1 MWELRKKLSLGRYS
15 QRYFSLVA
23 AVILVAT
30 FVAGPLFGNIAYA
43 EDAKR
48 SGDSLTYQGKTYT
61 KVANSNEIPQAVRSA
76 APNTSG
82 FRLLDEQGK
91 KAYFILTATDPAT
104 ATAGYYVVYDFTPPD
119 QFSNS
124 SPPVEVKIA
133 NSDTPEAQNAAS
145 QGGTSNCNNSE
156 TGAIGWII
164 CPVVTFL
171 ASSMDNIYGFIANFF
186 RVDTITNNPNS
197 TLYQMWSFVRD
208 IANVCFV
215 IGFLI
220 IVFSQI
226 TSLGISNYG
235 IKKTLPRLI
244 IAAILVNTSYLLAA
258 VSVDIS
264 NLLGYSIHS
273 FFQGLMEH
281 FNTGAQ
287 YTNTGVS
294 VPEVP
299 RWGVV
304 AGGILAG
311 TTVLGL
317 AVHTGA
323 IFMLVPLLV
332 GAILAALVALIILAA
347 RQALIVIMVIIS
359 PLAFVAYLLPNTE
372 KYFDKWRSAFLTL
385 LFLFPIFSVLFSG
398 AQVAGLAI
406 VQNANGNILTV
417 ILGMAVQV
425 APLFITPMLI
435 KFSSGILG
443 RVAGM
448 LNDRSKGPVDRLRN
462 WATGA
467 AQERRNNVL
476 KNYNPNKKWQR
487 FDPTRRAVRSAG
499 LYSRRVADR
508 RKNAEAGAQNA
519 YNASRWGI
527 KSQEEARN
535 IGAEKDEIDNR
546 FNETHHDILRR
557 ERTAATRKTEVEN
570 DFNRNNHDILRRQQ
584 MAEVDKTNVTNEFD
598 QSSAGKQVD
607 IARREA
613 DRTKKRVEADNEF
626 AWHFRNLT
634 DQKSFE
640 GEMQLRNAV
649 EKAATAKIEIDTHH
663 SELKSGE
670 TKNIRFTGETIG
682 KLAADAKIDTLKN
695 IALTNA
701 KAQAD
706 SEIQTIYDKEML
718 KSKTDQIKFDDR
730 SIRDLSAGI
739 GKEHMV
745 LASAAAKY
753 RADWDKEAKAQMELM
768 KHYKIEAGEVAFM
781 SLGQRVDDKG
791 REVKVVGRDSA
802 GNVAFEFDPT
812 DEYTQDAAIERIGAI
827 GSHNQKVRLVEESG
841 KNVKVYDTNGNAVLD
856 KDGNQ
861 VVRQGYTYNHRGT
874 INAIMKDFGTAAP
887 GLRDISINETIQGNF
902 NGREDF
908 HYHNIR
914 EIYEGRVKAGDLAA
928 ANPASLNIL
937 LMGDNEGGDV
947 HRNALERFKLTAA
960 ESVAKELRQLREAN
974 PSDPTVAHLDTD
986 QKIRQAALKQVDKK
1000 LSDQRKNVV
1009 EMVYNVL
1016 TNPNV
1021 GRDTSGESLDVI
1033 RRFLAKDENASILS
1047 DIKSQRKKER

>member
-23 AVILVAT
+23 AVILMAT

-104 ATAGYYVVYDFTPPD
+104 AKAGYYVVYDFTPPD

-448 LNDRSKGPVDRLRN
+448 INDRSKGPVDRLRN

-527 KSQEEARN
+527 KS
-535 IGAEKDEIDNR
+535 D
-546 FNETHHDILRR
+546 T
-557 ERTAATRKTEVEN
+557 
-570 DFNRNNHDILRRQQ
+570 
-584 MAEVDKTNVTNEFD
+584 
-598 QSSAGKQVD
+598 
-607 IARREA
+607 ARRETERA
-613 DRTKKRVEADNEF
+613 KQQVETEHEQ
-626 AWHFRNLT
+626 AWHFRNLN
-634 DQKSFE
+634 DAGSQE
-640 GEMQLRNAV
+640 R
-649 EKAATAKIEIDTHH
+649 
-663 SELKSGE
+663 ELKFRA
-670 TKNIRFTGETIG
+670 TKDE
-682 KLAADAKIDTLKN
+682 ADLEKSKVE
-695 IALTNA
+695 ALY
-701 KAQAD
+701 
-706 SEIQTIYDKEML
+706 SEI
-718 KSKTDQIKFDDR
+718 
-730 SIRDLSAGI
+730 
-739 GKEHMV
+739 
-745 LASAAAKY
+745 
-753 RADWDKEAKAQMELM
+753 
-768 KHYKIEAGEVAFM
+768 
-781 SLGQRVDDKG
+781 
-791 REVKVVGRDSA
+791 
-802 GNVAFEFDPT
+802 
-812 DEYTQDAAIERIGAI
+812 
-827 GSHNQKVRLVEESG
+827 
-841 KNVKVYDTNGNAVLD
+841 
-856 KDGNQ
+856 
-861 VVRQGYTYNHRGT
+861 
-874 INAIMKDFGTAAP
+874 
-887 GLRDISINETIQGNF
+887 
-902 NGREDF
+902 
-908 HYHNIR
+908 
-914 EIYEGRVKAGDLAA
+914 KAGDGRFANRGIDPVELQKLVDRAHTTTEQTSLTVNRSKEAESALSTKINEAMLNNGAVFQVDASGNKVLDASGKPIVIENRKIDGMSLREYASGIGNESSVLAQVVAKSRKEFGEQVAEQKELSSHFKLNAGQIRELALGNKIGAVYDGEGNEYTFDNTDEHVHDMA
-928 ANPASLNIL
+928 ADEIFNVGAHDDKMRVFWSAAKGGPNYEYRRTIQQAAIRSGLKNSAPSVNDKTLDAMINGTLEPNGDDSWQYHSFRQVLEGRLSANALSTTHANSLRRLFVDVNESSRTREMFDKLIKNSAPAELKALQDADPSRTFTQADAEASLRRKFADQRSKL
-937 LMGDNEGGDV
+937 LATTEQV
-947 HRNALERFKLTAA
+947 LKTPTIRQNASM
-960 ESVAKELRQLREAN
+960 ESVDMMRAFTRGDHITE
-974 PSDPTVAHLDTD
+974 P
-986 QKIRQAALKQVDKK
+986 
-1000 LSDQRKNVV
+1000 KN
-1009 EMVYNVL
+1009 L
-1016 TNPNV
+1016 
-1021 GRDTSGESLDVI
+1021 
-1033 RRFLAKDENASILS
+1033 F
-1047 DIKSQRKKER
+1047 

>member
-1 MWELRKKLSLGRYS
+1 MIYCKTIDFFIQKCYNEEDMWELRKKLSLGRYS

-23 AVILVAT
+23 AVILMAT

-133 NSDTPEAQNAAS
+133 NAEAESTTEA
-145 QGGTSNCNNSE
+145 GKSNCSGAAL
-156 TGAIGWII
+156 TGIGWIV
-164 CPVVTFL
+164 CPVITFL
-171 ASSMDNIYGFIANFF
+171 ANGMDTIYGIISQFF
-186 RVDTITNNPNS
+186 EVRTITTDTNS
-197 TLYQMWSFVRD
+197 SLYQMWSLMRD

-215 IGFLI
+215 IAFVLI
-220 IVFSQI
+220 VISQI
-226 TSLGISNYG
+226 TTVGFSNYN
-235 IKKTLPRLI
+235 IKRMLPRLI
-244 IAAILVNTSYLLAA
+244 IAAVLVNTSYYISAIA
-258 VSVDIS
+258 VDIS
-264 NLLGYSIHS
+264 NILGISIHTL
-273 FFQGLMEH
+273 FNGIMER
-281 FNTGAQ
+281 FNTGAA
-287 YTNTGVS
+287 YANTGGPNVS
-294 VPEVP
+294 GIPEWAAVT
-299 RWGVV
+299 
-304 AGGILAG
+304 GGILAG

-448 LNDRSKGPVDRLRN
+448 INDRSKGPVDRLRN

-527 KSQEEARN
+527 KS
-535 IGAEKDEIDNR
+535 D
-546 FNETHHDILRR
+546 T
-557 ERTAATRKTEVEN
+557 
-570 DFNRNNHDILRRQQ
+570 
-584 MAEVDKTNVTNEFD
+584 
-598 QSSAGKQVD
+598 
-607 IARREA
+607 ARRETERA
-613 DRTKKRVEADNEF
+613 KQQVETEHEQ
-626 AWHFRNLT
+626 AWHFRNLN
-634 DQKSFE
+634 DAGSQE
-640 GEMQLRNAV
+640 R
-649 EKAATAKIEIDTHH
+649 
-663 SELKSGE
+663 ELKFRATKDEADLEKSKVEALYSEIKAKDGRFANRGIDPVELQKLVDRAHTTTEQTSLTVNRSKEAESALSTKINEAMLNNGAVFQVDATGNKVLDASGKPIVIGNRKIDGMSLRE
-670 TKNIRFTGETIG
+670 YASGIGNESSVLAQVVAKSRKEFGEQVAEQKELSSHFKLNAGQIRELALGNKIGAVYDGEGNEYTFDNTDEHVHDM
-682 KLAADAKIDTLKN
+682 AADEIFNVGAHDDKMRVFWSAAKGGPNYEYRRTIQQAAIRSGLKN
-695 IALTNA
+695 SAPSVNDKTLDAMINGTLEPNGDDSWQYHSFRQVLEGRLSANALSTTHANSLRRLFVDVNESSRTREMFDKLIKNSA
-701 KAQAD
+701 PAELKALQDADPSRTFTQAD
-706 SEIQTIYDKEML
+706 AEASLRRKFADQRSKLLATTEQVL
-718 KSKTDQIKFDDR
+718 KT
-730 SIRDLSAGI
+730 
-739 GKEHMV
+739 
-745 LASAAAKY
+745 
-753 RADWDKEAKAQMELM
+753 
-768 KHYKIEAGEVAFM
+768 
-781 SLGQRVDDKG
+781 
-791 REVKVVGRDSA
+791 
-802 GNVAFEFDPT
+802 
-812 DEYTQDAAIERIGAI
+812 
-827 GSHNQKVRLVEESG
+827 
-841 KNVKVYDTNGNAVLD
+841 
-856 KDGNQ
+856 
-861 VVRQGYTYNHRGT
+861 GT
-874 INAIMKDFGTAAP
+874 ISQNA
-887 GLRDISINETIQGNF
+887 
-902 NGREDF
+902 
-908 HYHNIR
+908 
-914 EIYEGRVKAGDLAA
+914 
-928 ANPASLNIL
+928 
-937 LMGDNEGGDV
+937 
-947 HRNALERFKLTAA
+947 
-960 ESVAKELRQLREAN
+960 SV
-974 PSDPTVAHLDTD
+974 
-986 QKIRQAALKQVDKK
+986 
-1000 LSDQRKNVV
+1000 
-1009 EMVYNVL
+1009 
-1016 TNPNV
+1016 
-1021 GRDTSGESLDVI
+1021 ESLDMMQAFTRGDHI
-1033 RRFLAKDENASILS
+1033 TEPKNLF
-1047 DIKSQRKKER
+1047 

>member
-23 AVILVAT
+23 AVILMAT

-527 KSQEEARN
+527 KS
-535 IGAEKDEIDNR
+535 D
-546 FNETHHDILRR
+546 T
-557 ERTAATRKTEVEN
+557 
-570 DFNRNNHDILRRQQ
+570 
-584 MAEVDKTNVTNEFD
+584 
-598 QSSAGKQVD
+598 
-607 IARREA
+607 ARRETERA
-613 DRTKKRVEADNEF
+613 KQQVETEHEQ
-626 AWHFRNLT
+626 AWHFRNLN
-634 DQKSFE
+634 DAGSQE
-640 GEMQLRNAV
+640 R
-649 EKAATAKIEIDTHH
+649 
-663 SELKSGE
+663 ELKFRA
-670 TKNIRFTGETIG
+670 TKDE
-682 KLAADAKIDTLKN
+682 ADLEKSKVE
-695 IALTNA
+695 ALY
-701 KAQAD
+701 
-706 SEIQTIYDKEML
+706 SEI
-718 KSKTDQIKFDDR
+718 
-730 SIRDLSAGI
+730 
-739 GKEHMV
+739 
-745 LASAAAKY
+745 
-753 RADWDKEAKAQMELM
+753 
-768 KHYKIEAGEVAFM
+768 
-781 SLGQRVDDKG
+781 
-791 REVKVVGRDSA
+791 
-802 GNVAFEFDPT
+802 
-812 DEYTQDAAIERIGAI
+812 
-827 GSHNQKVRLVEESG
+827 
-841 KNVKVYDTNGNAVLD
+841 
-856 KDGNQ
+856 
-861 VVRQGYTYNHRGT
+861 
-874 INAIMKDFGTAAP
+874 
-887 GLRDISINETIQGNF
+887 
-902 NGREDF
+902 
-908 HYHNIR
+908 
-914 EIYEGRVKAGDLAA
+914 KAGDGRFANRGIDPVELQKLVDRAHTTTEQTSLTVNRSKEAESALSTKINEAMLNNGAVFQVDASGNKVLDASGKPIVIGNRKIDGMSLREYASGIGNESSVLAQVVAKSRKEFGEQVAEQKELASHFKLNAGQIRELALGNKIGAVYDGEGNEYTFDNTDEHVHDMA
-928 ANPASLNIL
+928 ADEIFNVGAHDDKMRVFWSAAKGGPNYEYRRTIQQAAIRSGLKNSAPSVNDKTLDALINGTLEANGDDSWQYHSFRQVLEGRLSANALSTTHANSLRRLFVDVNESSRTREMFDKLIKNSAPAELKALQDADPSRTFTQADAEASL
-937 LMGDNEGGDV
+937 
-947 HRNALERFKLTAA
+947 RRKFA
-960 ESVAKELRQLREAN
+960 
-974 PSDPTVAHLDTD
+974 
-986 QKIRQAALKQVDKK
+986 
-1000 LSDQRKNVV
+1000 DQRSKLLATT
-1009 EMVYNVL
+1009 EQVL
-1016 TNPNV
+1016 KTK
-1021 GRDTSGESLDVI
+1021 TISQ
-1033 RRFLAKDENASILS
+1033 NASVE
-1047 DIKSQRKKER
+1047 SQDMMRAFTRGDHITEPKNLF

>member
-1 MWELRKKLSLGRYS
+1 MIYCKTIDFFIQKCYNEGDMWELRKKLSLGRYS

-23 AVILVAT
+23 AVILMAT

-133 NSDTPEAQNAAS
+133 NAEAESTTEA
-145 QGGTSNCNNSE
+145 GKSNCSGAAL
-156 TGAIGWII
+156 TGIGWIV
-164 CPVVTFL
+164 CPVITFL
-171 ASSMDNIYGFIANFF
+171 ANGMDTIYGIISQFF
-186 RVDTITNNPNS
+186 EVHTITTDTNS
-197 TLYQMWSFVRD
+197 SLYQMWSLMRD

-215 IGFLI
+215 IAFVLI
-220 IVFSQI
+220 VISQI
-226 TSLGISNYG
+226 TTVGFSNYN
-235 IKKTLPRLI
+235 IKRMLPRLI
-244 IAAILVNTSYLLAA
+244 IAAVLVNTSYYISAIA
-258 VSVDIS
+258 VDIS
-264 NLLGYSIHS
+264 NILGISIHTLFNS
-273 FFQGLMEH
+273 IMER
-281 FNTGAQ
+281 FNTGAA
-287 YTNTGVS
+287 YANTGGPNVS
-294 VPEVP
+294 GIPEWAAVT
-299 RWGVV
+299 
-304 AGGILAG
+304 GGILAG

-448 LNDRSKGPVDRLRN
+448 INDRSKGPVDRLRN

-527 KSQEEARN
+527 KS
-535 IGAEKDEIDNR
+535 D
-546 FNETHHDILRR
+546 T
-557 ERTAATRKTEVEN
+557 
-570 DFNRNNHDILRRQQ
+570 
-584 MAEVDKTNVTNEFD
+584 
-598 QSSAGKQVD
+598 
-607 IARREA
+607 ARRETERA
-613 DRTKKRVEADNEF
+613 KQQVEAEHEQ

-706 SEIQTIYDKEML
+706 SEIQTIYAEEML
-718 KSKTDQIKFDDR
+718 KSKTDQIKFDDM

-841 KNVKVYDTNGNAVLD
+841 KNVKVYDANGNAVLD

-887 GLRDISINETIQGNF
+887 GLRDISINETVRGNF

-947 HRNALERFKLTAA
+947 HRNALERFKLSAA
-960 ESVAKELRQLREAN
+960 ESVEKELRQRRAAN

>member
-23 AVILVAT
+23 AVILMAT

-448 LNDRSKGPVDRLRN
+448 INDRSKGPVDRLRN

-570 DFNRNNHDILRRQQ
+570 DFNRNNHAILERQHL
-584 MAEVDKTNVTNEFD
+584 ADVDKTRVDTEFSASTMGRNVDT
-598 QSSAGKQVD
+598 
-607 IARREA
+607 ARREA
-613 DRTKKRVEADNEF
+613 ERAKQQVETKHEQ
-626 AWHFRNLT
+626 AWHFRNLN
-634 DQKSFE
+634 DAGSQE
-640 GEMQLRNAV
+640 R
-649 EKAATAKIEIDTHH
+649 
-663 SELKSGE
+663 ELKFRA
-670 TKNIRFTGETIG
+670 TKDE
-682 KLAADAKIDTLKN
+682 ADLEKSKVE
-695 IALTNA
+695 ALY
-701 KAQAD
+701 
-706 SEIQTIYDKEML
+706 SEI
-718 KSKTDQIKFDDR
+718 
-730 SIRDLSAGI
+730 
-739 GKEHMV
+739 
-745 LASAAAKY
+745 
-753 RADWDKEAKAQMELM
+753 
-768 KHYKIEAGEVAFM
+768 
-781 SLGQRVDDKG
+781 
-791 REVKVVGRDSA
+791 
-802 GNVAFEFDPT
+802 
-812 DEYTQDAAIERIGAI
+812 
-827 GSHNQKVRLVEESG
+827 
-841 KNVKVYDTNGNAVLD
+841 
-856 KDGNQ
+856 
-861 VVRQGYTYNHRGT
+861 
-874 INAIMKDFGTAAP
+874 
-887 GLRDISINETIQGNF
+887 
-902 NGREDF
+902 
-908 HYHNIR
+908 
-914 EIYEGRVKAGDLAA
+914 KAGDGRFANRGIDPVELQKLVDRAHTTTEQTSLTVNRSKEAESALSTKINEAMLNNGAVFQVDASGNKVLDASGKPIVIENRKIDGMSLREYASGIGNESSVLAQVVAKSRKEFGEQVAEQKELSSHFKLNAGQIRELALGNKIGAVYDGEGNEYTFDNTDEHVHDMA
-928 ANPASLNIL
+928 ADEIFNVGAHDDKMRVFWSAAKGGPNYEYRRTIQQAAIRSGLKNSAPSVNDKTLDAMINGTLEPNGDDSWQYHSFRQVLEGRLSANALSTTHANSLRRLFVDVNESSRTREMFDKLIKNSAPAELKALQDADPSRTFTQADAEASLRRKFADQRSKL
-937 LMGDNEGGDV
+937 LATTEQV
-947 HRNALERFKLTAA
+947 LKTPTIRQNASM
-960 ESVAKELRQLREAN
+960 ESVDMMRAFTRGDHITE
-974 PSDPTVAHLDTD
+974 P
-986 QKIRQAALKQVDKK
+986 
-1000 LSDQRKNVV
+1000 KN
-1009 EMVYNVL
+1009 L
-1016 TNPNV
+1016 
-1021 GRDTSGESLDVI
+1021 
-1033 RRFLAKDENASILS
+1033 F
-1047 DIKSQRKKER
+1047 

>member
-133 NSDTPEAQNAAS
+133 NAEAESTTEA
-145 QGGTSNCNNSE
+145 GKSNCSGAAL
-156 TGAIGWII
+156 TGIGWIV
-164 CPVVTFL
+164 CPVITFL
-171 ASSMDNIYGFIANFF
+171 ANGMDTIYGIISQFF
-186 RVDTITNNPNS
+186 EVRTITTDTNS
-197 TLYQMWSFVRD
+197 SLYQMWSLMRD

-215 IGFLI
+215 IAFVLI
-220 IVFSQI
+220 VISQI
-226 TSLGISNYG
+226 TTVGFSNYN
-235 IKKTLPRLI
+235 IKRMLPRLI
-244 IAAILVNTSYLLAA
+244 IAAVLVNTSYYISAIA
-258 VSVDIS
+258 VDIS
-264 NLLGYSIHS
+264 NILGISIHTL
-273 FFQGLMEH
+273 FNGIMER
-281 FNTGAQ
+281 FNTGAA
-287 YTNTGVS
+287 YANTGGPNVS
-294 VPEVP
+294 GIPEWAAVT
-299 RWGVV
+299 
-304 AGGILAG
+304 GGILAG

-448 LNDRSKGPVDRLRN
+448 INDRSKGPVDRARG
-462 WATGA
+462 WAQGA
-467 AQERRNNVL
+467 AQERRNRVL
-476 KNYNPNKKWQR
+476 GDYDPKKKLHR
-487 FDPTRRAVRSAG
+487 YDPTRQAVIGAMKYG
-499 LYSRRVADR
+499 RRVEGR
-508 RKNAEAGAQNA
+508 RKAAETRAQTA
-519 YNASRWGI
+519 FDRSRWGV
-527 KSQEEARN
+527 KTQEEIR
-535 IGAEKDEIDNR
+535 
-546 FNETHHDILRR
+546 
-557 ERTAATRKTEVEN
+557 
-570 DFNRNNHDILRRQQ
+570 

-598 QSSAGKQVD
+598 QSSAGQRVD

-706 SEIQTIYDKEML
+706 SEIQTIYAKEML
-718 KSKTDQIKFDDR
+718 KSKTDQIKFDDM

-745 LASAAAKY
+745 LASAATKY

-781 SLGQRVDDKG
+781 SLGQRLDDKG

-812 DEYTQDAAIERIGAI
+812 DEYTQDAAIERIRDI

>member
-23 AVILVAT
+23 AVILMAT

-104 ATAGYYVVYDFTPPD
+104 AKAGYYVVYDFTPPD

-448 LNDRSKGPVDRLRN
+448 INDRSKGPVDRLRN

-527 KSQEEARN
+527 KS
-535 IGAEKDEIDNR
+535 D
-546 FNETHHDILRR
+546 T
-557 ERTAATRKTEVEN
+557 
-570 DFNRNNHDILRRQQ
+570 
-584 MAEVDKTNVTNEFD
+584 
-598 QSSAGKQVD
+598 
-607 IARREA
+607 ARRETERA
-613 DRTKKRVEADNEF
+613 KQQVEAEHEQ

-706 SEIQTIYDKEML
+706 SEIQTIYAEEML
-718 KSKTDQIKFDDR
+718 KSKTDQIKFDDM
-730 SIRDLSAGI
+730 SIRDLSVGI

-781 SLGQRVDDKG
+781 SLGQRLDDKG
-791 REVKVVGRDSA
+791 REIKVVGRDSA

>member
-124 SPPVEVKIA
+124 SPPVEVQIA

-443 RVAGM
+443 RVASM
-448 LNDRSKGPVDRLRN
+448 VNDRSKGPVDRARG
-462 WATGA
+462 WAQGA
-467 AQERRNNVL
+467 AQERRNRVL
-476 KNYNPNKKWQR
+476 GDYDPKKKLHR
-487 FDPTRRAVRSAG
+487 YDPTRQAVIGAMKYG
-499 LYSRRVADR
+499 RRVEGR
-508 RKNAEAGAQNA
+508 RKAAETRAQTA
-519 YNASRWGI
+519 FDRSRWGV
-527 KSQEEARN
+527 KTQEEIR
-535 IGAEKDEIDNR
+535 
-546 FNETHHDILRR
+546 
-557 ERTAATRKTEVEN
+557 
-570 DFNRNNHDILRRQQ
+570 

-598 QSSAGKQVD
+598 QSSAGQRVD

-706 SEIQTIYDKEML
+706 SEIQTIYAKEML

-745 LASAAAKY
+745 LASAATKY

-974 PSDPTVAHLDTD
+974 QPWH
-986 QKIRQAALKQVDKK
+986 
-1000 LSDQRKNVV
+1000 
-1009 EMVYNVL
+1009 
-1016 TNPNV
+1016 
-1021 GRDTSGESLDVI
+1021 TSI
-1033 RRFLAKDENASILS
+1033 PIKRFAKPP
-1047 DIKSQRKKER
+1047 

>member
-448 LNDRSKGPVDRLRN
+448 INDRSKGPVDRLRN

-527 KSQEEARN
+527 KS
-535 IGAEKDEIDNR
+535 D
-546 FNETHHDILRR
+546 T
-557 ERTAATRKTEVEN
+557 
-570 DFNRNNHDILRRQQ
+570 
-584 MAEVDKTNVTNEFD
+584 
-598 QSSAGKQVD
+598 
-607 IARREA
+607 ARRETERA
-613 DRTKKRVEADNEF
+613 KQQVETEHEQ
-626 AWHFRNLT
+626 AWHFRNLN
-634 DQKSFE
+634 DAGSQE
-640 GEMQLRNAV
+640 R
-649 EKAATAKIEIDTHH
+649 
-663 SELKSGE
+663 ELKFRA
-670 TKNIRFTGETIG
+670 TKDE
-682 KLAADAKIDTLKN
+682 ADLEKSKVE
-695 IALTNA
+695 ALY
-701 KAQAD
+701 
-706 SEIQTIYDKEML
+706 SEI
-718 KSKTDQIKFDDR
+718 
-730 SIRDLSAGI
+730 
-739 GKEHMV
+739 
-745 LASAAAKY
+745 
-753 RADWDKEAKAQMELM
+753 
-768 KHYKIEAGEVAFM
+768 
-781 SLGQRVDDKG
+781 
-791 REVKVVGRDSA
+791 
-802 GNVAFEFDPT
+802 
-812 DEYTQDAAIERIGAI
+812 
-827 GSHNQKVRLVEESG
+827 
-841 KNVKVYDTNGNAVLD
+841 
-856 KDGNQ
+856 
-861 VVRQGYTYNHRGT
+861 
-874 INAIMKDFGTAAP
+874 
-887 GLRDISINETIQGNF
+887 
-902 NGREDF
+902 
-908 HYHNIR
+908 
-914 EIYEGRVKAGDLAA
+914 KAGDGRFANRGIDPVELQKLVDRAHTTTEQTSLTVNRSKEAESALSTKINEAMLNNGAVFQVDASGNKVLDASGKPIVIENRKIDGMSLREYASGIGNESSVLAQVVAKSRKEFGEQVAEQKELSSHFKLNAGQIRELALGNKIGAVYDGEGNEYTFDNTDEHVHDMA
-928 ANPASLNIL
+928 ADEIFNVGAHDDKMRVFWSAAKGGPNYEYRRTIQQAAIRSGLKNSAPSVNDKTLDAMINGTLEPNGDDSWQYHSFRQVLEGRLSANALSTTHANSLRRLFVDVNESSRTREMFDKLIKNSAPAELKALQDADPSRTFTQADAEASLRRKFADQRSKL
-937 LMGDNEGGDV
+937 LATTEQV
-947 HRNALERFKLTAA
+947 LKTPTIRQNASM
-960 ESVAKELRQLREAN
+960 ESVDMMRAFTRGDHITE
-974 PSDPTVAHLDTD
+974 P
-986 QKIRQAALKQVDKK
+986 
-1000 LSDQRKNVV
+1000 KN
-1009 EMVYNVL
+1009 L
-1016 TNPNV
+1016 
-1021 GRDTSGESLDVI
+1021 
-1033 RRFLAKDENASILS
+1033 F
-1047 DIKSQRKKER
+1047 

>member
-1 MWELRKKLSLGRYS
+1 MIYCKTIDFFIQKCYNEGDMWELRKKLSLGRYS

-61 KVANSNEIPQAVRSA
+61 KVANPNEIPQAVRSA

-133 NSDTPEAQNAAS
+133 NAEAESTTEA
-145 QGGTSNCNNSE
+145 GKSNCSGAAL
-156 TGAIGWII
+156 TGIGWIV
-164 CPVVTFL
+164 CPVITFL
-171 ASSMDNIYGFIANFF
+171 ANGMDTIYGIISQFF
-186 RVDTITNNPNS
+186 EVRTITTDTNS
-197 TLYQMWSFVRD
+197 SLYQMWSLMRD

-215 IGFLI
+215 IAFVLI
-220 IVFSQI
+220 VISQI
-226 TSLGISNYG
+226 TTVGFSNYN
-235 IKKTLPRLI
+235 IKRMLPRLI
-244 IAAILVNTSYLLAA
+244 IAAVLVNTSYYISAIA
-258 VSVDIS
+258 VDIS
-264 NLLGYSIHS
+264 NILGISIHTL
-273 FFQGLMEH
+273 FNGIMER
-281 FNTGAQ
+281 FNTGAA
-287 YTNTGVS
+287 YANTGGPNVS
-294 VPEVP
+294 GIPEWAAVT
-299 RWGVV
+299 
-304 AGGILAG
+304 GGILAG

-448 LNDRSKGPVDRLRN
+448 INDRSKGPVDRLRN

-527 KSQEEARN
+527 KS
-535 IGAEKDEIDNR
+535 D
-546 FNETHHDILRR
+546 T
-557 ERTAATRKTEVEN
+557 
-570 DFNRNNHDILRRQQ
+570 
-584 MAEVDKTNVTNEFD
+584 
-598 QSSAGKQVD
+598 
-607 IARREA
+607 ARRETERA
-613 DRTKKRVEADNEF
+613 KQQVETEHEQ
-626 AWHFRNLT
+626 AWHFRNLN
-634 DQKSFE
+634 DAGSQE
-640 GEMQLRNAV
+640 R
-649 EKAATAKIEIDTHH
+649 
-663 SELKSGE
+663 ELKFRA
-670 TKNIRFTGETIG
+670 TKDE
-682 KLAADAKIDTLKN
+682 ADLEKSKVE
-695 IALTNA
+695 ALY
-701 KAQAD
+701 
-706 SEIQTIYDKEML
+706 SEI
-718 KSKTDQIKFDDR
+718 
-730 SIRDLSAGI
+730 
-739 GKEHMV
+739 
-745 LASAAAKY
+745 
-753 RADWDKEAKAQMELM
+753 
-768 KHYKIEAGEVAFM
+768 
-781 SLGQRVDDKG
+781 
-791 REVKVVGRDSA
+791 
-802 GNVAFEFDPT
+802 
-812 DEYTQDAAIERIGAI
+812 
-827 GSHNQKVRLVEESG
+827 
-841 KNVKVYDTNGNAVLD
+841 
-856 KDGNQ
+856 
-861 VVRQGYTYNHRGT
+861 
-874 INAIMKDFGTAAP
+874 
-887 GLRDISINETIQGNF
+887 
-902 NGREDF
+902 
-908 HYHNIR
+908 
-914 EIYEGRVKAGDLAA
+914 KAGDGSFANRGIDPVELQKLVDRAHTTTEQISLTVNRSKEAESALSTKINEAMLNNGAVFQVDASGNKVLDASGKPIVIENRKIDGVSLREYASGIGNESSVLAQVVAKSRKEFGEQVAEQKELSSHFKLNAGQIRELALGNKIGAVYDGEGNEYTFDNTDEHVHDMA
-928 ANPASLNIL
+928 ADEIFNVGAHDDKMRVFWSAAKGGPNYEYRRTIQQAAIRSGLKNSAPSVNDKTLDAMINGTLEPNGDDSWQYHSFRQVLEGRLSANALSTTHANSLRRLFVDVNESSRTREMFDKLIKNSAPAELKALQDADPSRTFTQADAEASLRRKFADQRSKL
-937 LMGDNEGGDV
+937 LATTEQV
-947 HRNALERFKLTAA
+947 LKTPTIRQNASM
-960 ESVAKELRQLREAN
+960 ESVDMMRAFTRGDHITEPK
-974 PSDPTVAHLDTD
+974 
-986 QKIRQAALKQVDKK
+986 
-1000 LSDQRKNVV
+1000 
-1009 EMVYNVL
+1009 
-1016 TNPNV
+1016 
-1021 GRDTSGESLDVI
+1021 SL
-1033 RRFLAKDENASILS
+1033 F
-1047 DIKSQRKKER
+1047 

>member
-1 MWELRKKLSLGRYS
+1 MIYCKTIDFFIQKCYNEGDMWELRKKLSLGRYS

-23 AVILVAT
+23 AVILMAT

-133 NSDTPEAQNAAS
+133 NAEAESTTEA
-145 QGGTSNCNNSE
+145 GKSNCSGAAL
-156 TGAIGWII
+156 TGIGWIV
-164 CPVVTFL
+164 CPVITFL
-171 ASSMDNIYGFIANFF
+171 ANGMDTIYGIISQFF
-186 RVDTITNNPNS
+186 EVRTITTDTNS
-197 TLYQMWSFVRD
+197 SLYQMWSLMRD

-215 IGFLI
+215 IAFVLI
-220 IVFSQI
+220 VISQI
-226 TSLGISNYG
+226 TTVGFSNYN
-235 IKKTLPRLI
+235 IKRMLPRLI
-244 IAAILVNTSYLLAA
+244 IAAVLVNTSYYISAIA
-258 VSVDIS
+258 VDIS
-264 NLLGYSIHS
+264 NILGISIHTL
-273 FFQGLMEH
+273 FNGIMER
-281 FNTGAQ
+281 FNTGAA
-287 YTNTGVS
+287 YANTGGPNVS
-294 VPEVP
+294 GIPEWAAVT
-299 RWGVV
+299 
-304 AGGILAG
+304 GGILAG

-443 RVAGM
+443 RVASM
-448 LNDRSKGPVDRLRN
+448 VNDRSKGPVDRLRN

-527 KSQEEARN
+527 KS
-535 IGAEKDEIDNR
+535 D
-546 FNETHHDILRR
+546 T
-557 ERTAATRKTEVEN
+557 
-570 DFNRNNHDILRRQQ
+570 
-584 MAEVDKTNVTNEFD
+584 
-598 QSSAGKQVD
+598 
-607 IARREA
+607 ARRETERA
-613 DRTKKRVEADNEF
+613 KQQVETEHEQ
-626 AWHFRNLT
+626 AWHFRNLN
-634 DQKSFE
+634 DAGSQE
-640 GEMQLRNAV
+640 R
-649 EKAATAKIEIDTHH
+649 
-663 SELKSGE
+663 ELKFRA
-670 TKNIRFTGETIG
+670 TKDE
-682 KLAADAKIDTLKN
+682 ADLEKSKVE
-695 IALTNA
+695 ALY
-701 KAQAD
+701 
-706 SEIQTIYDKEML
+706 SEI
-718 KSKTDQIKFDDR
+718 
-730 SIRDLSAGI
+730 
-739 GKEHMV
+739 
-745 LASAAAKY
+745 
-753 RADWDKEAKAQMELM
+753 
-768 KHYKIEAGEVAFM
+768 
-781 SLGQRVDDKG
+781 
-791 REVKVVGRDSA
+791 
-802 GNVAFEFDPT
+802 
-812 DEYTQDAAIERIGAI
+812 
-827 GSHNQKVRLVEESG
+827 
-841 KNVKVYDTNGNAVLD
+841 
-856 KDGNQ
+856 
-861 VVRQGYTYNHRGT
+861 
-874 INAIMKDFGTAAP
+874 
-887 GLRDISINETIQGNF
+887 
-902 NGREDF
+902 
-908 HYHNIR
+908 
-914 EIYEGRVKAGDLAA
+914 KAGDGRFANRGIDPVELQKLVDRAHTTTEQTSLTVNRSKEAESALSTKINEAMLNNGAVFQVDASGNKVLDASGKPIVIENRKIDGMSLREYASGIGNESSVLAQVVAKSRKEFGEQVAEQKELSSHFKLNAGQIRELALGNKIGAVYDGEGNEYTFDNTDEHVHDMA
-928 ANPASLNIL
+928 ADEIFNVGAHDDKMRVFWSAAKGGPNYEYRRTIQQAAIRSGLKNSAPSVNDKTLDAMINGTLEPNGDDSWQYHSFRQVLEGRLSANALSTTHANSLRRLFVDVNESSRTREMFDKLIKNSAPAELKALQDADPSRTFTQADAEASLRRKFADQRSKL
-937 LMGDNEGGDV
+937 LATTEQV
-947 HRNALERFKLTAA
+947 LKTPTIRQNASM
-960 ESVAKELRQLREAN
+960 ESVDMMRAFTRGDHITEPK
-974 PSDPTVAHLDTD
+974 
-986 QKIRQAALKQVDKK
+986 
-1000 LSDQRKNVV
+1000 
-1009 EMVYNVL
+1009 
-1016 TNPNV
+1016 
-1021 GRDTSGESLDVI
+1021 SL
-1033 RRFLAKDENASILS
+1033 F
-1047 DIKSQRKKER
+1047 